1 MIGPSTKVIESLTF
15 LESGERAKVPASR
28 MLSLPNAHMQL
39 PRTCKRSAL
48 RVCAL
53 CCCFRRAFI
62 LCPCSLVVCAP
73 GLSRCH
79 VIHQK
84 RNRIDSRLDVIAADA
99 GARIVLTTS
108 QIVSEIDSR
117 LSHSPELA
125 TLRWVA
131 TDTLGEEDASRYR
144 EPLLCSETLG
154 LLQYTS
160 GSTASPKGVMLSHGN
175 LLHNL
180 DDLDRGWEHTRE
192 SVMVTWLPIFHDMGL
207 IYAAL
212 LPLFKGFPCVMMPP
226 AAFLQHLLD
235 GCRRFR
241 AIEAHTAPL
250 RTLPMTYKHDDCRA
264 APPWI

>member
-15 LESGERAKVPASR
+15 FWNLERAKVPASR
-28 MLSLPNAHMQL
+28 TLSLPNAHMQL

-108 QIVSEIDSR
+108 QIVSEIDSH

-144 EPLLCSETLG
+144 EPPLLRNARVAAIYLRLHRESEGSDAATA
-154 LLQYTS
+154 TS
-160 GSTASPKGVMLSHGN
+160 CTTWTTSTAVGST
-175 LLHNL
+175 
-180 DDLDRGWEHTRE
+180 RGK
-192 SVMVTWLPIFHDMGL
+192 
-207 IYAAL
+207 A
-212 LPLFKGFPCVMMPP
+212 
-226 AAFLQHLLD
+226 
-235 GCRRFR
+235 
-241 AIEAHTAPL
+241 
-250 RTLPMTYKHDDCRA
+250 
-264 APPWI
+264 